1 MRRQIELWEEQQQRG
16 RDVYP
21 AIVATVDFDELEALD
36 ADLVDRL
43 YVLLFGAPGGREVQS
58 RPPAPAQSRPPAPTQ
73 SELVEAIRGIVC
85 EVLRQKELSA
95 TRSLLNLGLSSIT
108 ATQIAGR
115 LSSLVG
121 REVTPQVLFEHS
133 TVAALAERFGA

>member
-36 ADLVDRL
+36 GDLVDRL
-43 YVLLFGAPGGREVQS
+43 YALLFVGPGGLEAQS
-58 RPPAPAQSRPPAPTQ
+58 RPPAPAQG
-73 SELVEAIRGIVC
+73 ELVEAIRGIVC

>member
-43 YVLLFGAPGGREVQS
+43 YVLLFGEPGSREVQI
-58 RPPAPAQSRPPAPTQ
+58 QQTQ
-73 SELVEAIRGIVC
+73 VQQTQTELVEAIRGIVC

-121 REVTPQVLFEHS
+121 REVPPQVVFEHS
-133 TVAALAERFGA
+133 TVAALAERFGT